1 MQTIKW
7 QAGLLMPTAVLLCG
21 PPSGMSRGLS
31 IGTGPWFPHLIQSR
45 AILEPN
51 KGCVWVISFILI
63 ILRLPRATLLSL
75 SQWMTTIWPTLSEL
89 HSTVTGKL
97 SEALHF
103 LLSEGE
109 AIRGTHGGCLSL
121 VTICQ
126 WDKGHCYGELTGN
139 FNNNNYSYYWRHKQ
153 FVPGMTI
160 AKLYNS
166 MPYK

>member
-1 MQTIKW
+1 MASRSSNAMDCPSLGSTFQDEQRSIHRHGALISAPHTKPGNPGAKQRVCVSDFIYFDNPAPA
-7 QAGLLMPTAVLLCG
+7 QGHFAVFVTVNDNNLANSFWAALNSDRQIIRG
-21 PPSGMSRGLS
+21 PAL
-31 IGTGPWFPHLIQSR
+31 
-45 AILEPN
+45 
-51 KGCVWVISFILI
+51 LI
-63 ILRLPRATLLSL
+63 IR
-75 SQWMTTIWPTLSEL
+75 
-89 HSTVTGKL
+89 
-97 SEALHF
+97 
-103 LLSEGE
+103 GE